1 MRVVRVPFPHRIS
14 CIGCCCVKLYV
25 YDCVVMNVYELA
37 AICHEIVKENTA
49 VVLLDEWGVGLIL
62 GEIGR

>member
-1 MRVVRVPFPHRIS
+1 M
-14 CIGCCCVKLYV
+14 KLYA

-49 VVLLDEWGVGLIL
+49 VVLLDEWGVGLIF